1 MSNELIP
8 IFICTRFIGQG
19 DIHNEEW
26 IDGRIALFEAVTK
39 NSVTQL
45 LGERVHWGLFLGQNP
60 SEKVVDYAEITF
72 GDEPGV
78 HLIFNRLS
86 GTNVVSFTEEY
97 SEMEHFVTMNIDDDD
112 AWPENYVSVVREK
125 ANELMDNGDFHAGL
139 TFSNGL
145 EWMMCDQVDIDWL
158 DQSGFPIVRKGNLIE
173 YNYEWL
179 SFSFFILQT
188 LNRPFT
194 RLGIAHTKVA
204 EELKNQDFSIHIS
217 EEPRR
222 AWLYN
227 RHQLSDSSLVKSENQ
242 PLKFTLDDLES
253 EFGIDS
259 KKVAEWPESRFGSVY
274 CQKRAQGTGLL
285 KLYEFENLSE
295 YALVPAKY
303 VFVQNGLFVFDP
315 FIDNNMSGICRLRI
329 YDETLKRYM
338 LLITLEIEE
347 SKQLSLDLSLFDQ
360 NHSYK
365 YDIQK
370 WNGNSW
376 DRVMPFVFLRF
387 EEYLYPDTE
396 INHATPILDLS
407 SIEPIEGTCK
417 LRILDEN
424 KKDYFFDL
432 TIDGEKLFSVQL
444 NDSILRNGS
453 KSLFQIHQ
461 LVEHEWDLRY
471 SDAV

>member
-19 DIHNEEW
+19 DIYNEEW

-39 NSVTQL
+39 NSVSQL

-60 SEKVVDYAEITF
+60 SEKVVTYAENTF
-72 GDEPGV
+72 GGNPGV

-86 GTNVVSFTEEY
+86 GTNVVSFTEEN

-112 AWPENYVSVVREK
+112 AWPKNYVSIVREK
-125 ANELMDNGDFHAGL
+125 ANELMDNGDFHAAL

-188 LNRPFT
+188 LSRPFT
-194 RLGIAHTKVA
+194 RLGIAHTKVV

-217 EEPRR
+217 ETPSR

-227 RHQLSDSSLVKSENQ
+227 RHQLADSSLVKSENQ
-242 PLKFTLDDLES
+242 PLKFTLDELES
-253 EFGIDS
+253 EFGINS
-259 KKVAEWPESRFGSVY
+259 KIVAEWPESKFGSVY
-274 CQKRAQGTGLL
+274 CQKRAQGSGLL
-285 KLYEFENLSE
+285 KLYDFPDLSE
-295 YALVPAKY
+295 YVQVPAKY
-303 VFVQNGLFVFDP
+303 VYAQNGLFVFDP
-315 FIDNNMSGICRLRI
+315 FTDNNISGICRLRI
-329 YDETLKRYM
+329 YDETLKVYM
-338 LLITLEIEE
+338 LLITLEIEK
-347 SKQLSLDLSLFDQ
+347 SKPLSLDLSLFDQ

-370 WNGNSW
+370 LNGNSW
-376 DRVMPFVFLRF
+376 DRIMPFVFLRF
-387 EEYLYPDTE
+387 EEYLYPEVKLD
-396 INHATPILDLS
+396 ILKPIIDLR
-407 SIEPIEGTCK
+407 PIENIEGICR

-424 KKDYFFDL
+424 KKQYFFNL
-432 TIDGEKLFSVQL
+432 ILEGEKLKSVKL
-444 NDSILRNGS
+444 NDSILRIDS
-453 KSLFQIHQ
+453 ELTFQIHQ
-461 LVEHEWDLRY
+461 LVEGKWDLIH
-471 SDAV
+471 SESI

>member
-1 MSNELIP
+1 MSKELIP
-8 IFICTRFIGQG
+8 IFICTPFIGQG

-39 NSVTQL
+39 NSVSQL

-60 SEKVVDYAEITF
+60 SEKVVSYAESTF
-72 GDEPGV
+72 GKNPGV

-86 GTNVVSFTEEY
+86 GNNVVSFTKEN
-97 SEMEHFVTMNIDDDD
+97 SEMEHFLTMTIADDD
-112 AWPENYVSVVREK
+112 AWPKNYFSIVREK

-145 EWMMCDQVDIDWL
+145 EWLMCDQVDIDWL
-158 DQSGFPIVRKGNLIE
+158 DQSGFPIVRKRNLIE

-179 SFSFFILQT
+179 GFCYFILQT
-188 LNRPFT
+188 LSRPFT

-227 RHQLSDSSLVKSENQ
+227 RHQLADSSLVKSENQ

-259 KKVAEWPESRFGSVY
+259 KKVAEWPKSRFGSVY
-274 CQKRAQGTGLL
+274 CQKHAQGSGLL
-285 KLYEFENLSE
+285 KLYDFPDLSE
-295 YALVPAKY
+295 YVQVPAKY
-303 VFVQNGLFVFDP
+303 VYAQNGLFAFDP
-315 FIDNNMSGICRLRI
+315 FIDNNISGICRLRI
-329 YDETLKRYM
+329 YDETQKAYM
-338 LLITLEIEE
+338 LLITLEIEK
-347 SKQLSLDLSLFDQ
+347 SNQVTLDLSLFDQ
-360 NHSYK
+360 NHTYK

-370 WNGNSW
+370 WNGDSW
-376 DRVMPFVFLRF
+376 DRIMPFIFLRF

-396 INHATPILDLS
+396 LKNTTQILDLS
-407 SIEPIEGTCK
+407 SIEPVEGTCK
-417 LRILDEN
+417 LRILDED
-424 KKDYFFDL
+424 KKDYFFHL
-432 TIDGEKLFSVQL
+432 TLEGEKLFSAQL
-444 NDSILRNGS
+444 NDSILRSGS
-453 KSLFQIHQ
+453 RLSFQIHQ
-461 LVEHEWDLRY
+461 LVEKKWNLIH
-471 SDAV
+471 SGTV